1 MRVFVVAIAAPLS
14 APGLSR
20 HHDEGLA
27 REQPGRAG
35 AGSVGGLAP
44 TTFANA
50 GTHTDAAAGSSS
62 TMLVAG
68 RSSASSPFGSD
79 PRACRRSALSG
90 ERAVPNTSWP

>member
-14 APGLSR
+14 APGPSR

-68 RSSASSPFGSD
+68 RSSASSPIRLRPQG
-79 PRACRRSALSG
+79 
-90 ERAVPNTSWP
+90 V